1 MKFKIKRII
10 LILAV
15 MGLWTSV
22 SLAAQDNLPLGKT
35 IKVEGQGEIT
45 AEPDQVTIQIGVIEE
60 GVLVEDL
67 VAKVKTKMAR
77 ILTALKTFD
86 IPKKDLQTTQYSIE
100 PKNEFANGKSQRVGY
115 VVNNSLKIDLKNISK
130 IGDVLTALSTN
141 DTAQLNGLT
150 FGFSEPAKLQ
160 EEALKLA
167 VEDAHSKAMAIAS
180 EAGVELGPVYS
191 IEQKGVNMPIIRPV
205 AETRALLS
213 LDVMSSVPVE
223 PGTDQVTAQVEVIYA
238 LK

>member
-1 MKFKIKRII
+1 MKLIKRMI
-10 LILAV
+10 LVLTV
-15 MGLWTSV
+15 MGLGTGLSF
-22 SLAAQDNLPLGKT
+22 AAQDNLPLGKT
-35 IKVEGQGEIT
+35 IKVEGQGAIT
-45 AEPDQVTIQIGVIEE
+45 AEPDQVIIQISVIEE
-60 GVLVEDL
+60 GVSVEDL

-77 ILTALKTFD
+77 ILTALKSFD

-115 VVNNSLKIDLKNISK
+115 VVNNSLKIDLKKISK
-130 IGDVLTALSTN
+130 IGDVLAALSTN

-160 EEALKLA
+160 EDALKLA
-167 VEDAHSKAMAIAS
+167 VEDAHAKAMVIAN

-191 IEQKGVNMPIIRPV
+191 IEQKGVNMPTIRPLG
-205 AETRALLS
+205 ETQGGIH
-213 LDVMSSVPVE
+213 LDMLSSVQVE
-223 PGTDQVTAQVEVIYA
+223 PGTDQVTAQVEVVYT